1 MNNCNYFNAEV
12 VRRGDVFWC
21 EFDMHHG
28 AEQFGTHPV
37 IVVSND
43 KCNDVSPIITVVSLS
58 SRKKKKMPTHA
69 IVRTPITSVAM
80 CEQIYTVDKSRL
92 GSFMC
97 HLTDDEMRW
106 VDKCIKAQLGIL
118 DGSIDKPN
126 FENDNAVEAISSE
139 IMRHISMLEGS
150 KNRYSGS
157 DAKAYYEG
165 ALQAVTQLKFF
176 VDNFKVK

>member
-1 MNNCNYFNAEV
+1 MNNSNYSNAE

-28 AEQFGTHPV
+28 CEQFGTRPV

-43 KCNDVSPIITVVSLS
+43 KCNDVSPIITAVSITS
-58 SRKKKKMPTHA
+58 QKKKKMPTHT
-69 IVRTPITSVAM
+69 IVKTPISSVAM
-80 CEQIYTVDKSRL
+80 CEQIHTVDRSRL
-92 GSFMC
+92 KSFVC
-97 HLTDDEMRW
+97 HLTEDEMRW
-106 VDKCIKAQLGIL
+106 VDKCIKVQLGIL
-118 DGSIDKPN
+118 DGSIDKQN

-139 IMRHISMLEGS
+139 IIRHIAMLEDY
-150 KNRYSGS
+150 KNRYCGS

-176 VDNFKVK
+176 IDNFKVK